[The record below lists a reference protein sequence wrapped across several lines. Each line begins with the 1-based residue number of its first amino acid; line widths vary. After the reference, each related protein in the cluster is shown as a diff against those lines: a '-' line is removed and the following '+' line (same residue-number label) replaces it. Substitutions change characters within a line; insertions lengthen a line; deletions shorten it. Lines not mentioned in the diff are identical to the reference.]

1 MNKNQI
7 KSTERICYNCKYLA
21 WLIGVGQGLRCG
33 HKSRREPGNHAPL
46 VPSRFHTCELFE
58 FHSSEDNDSKSE

>member
-1 MNKNQI
+1 MIRQI
-7 KSTERICYNCKYLA
+7 KDSDKICYNCKYLA

-33 HKSRREPGNHAPL
+33 HKTKRKDGEMAPL

-58 FHSSEDNDSKSE
+58 FKDNSNS